1 MKKDTA
7 STKARSIFTVTGQVQ
22 GVGFRPHVYRLAL
35 DCGLRGSVRNTDR
48 GVRIEAQGDVFAV
61 DSFAL
66 RLRAELPPLAR
77 IASLEREDVPYDPA
91 LPAGF
96 AIETSA
102 RDGGAKGVLVSPD
115 IAMCDKCL
123 ADMLSPADRRY
134 GYAFTN
140 CTDCGPRYSITRSL
154 PYDRSFTSMACFPLC
169 PECRAEY
176 ENPLD
181 RRFHAQPDACPVC
194 GPELWLDWGRVPP
207 VERAGSHGAW
217 GDRPRGMFAVS
228 ALLWALGQGRVAAL
242 KGIGG
247 FHLVCDAF
255 NSSAVEEL
263 RRRKNRPHKALAI
276 MAASIEAAER
286 LAFIDGPSRAAL
298 LSPERPIV
306 VCPRRPGV
314 LPDTLAPDGKSIGVM
329 LPYAPLHHL
338 LFHPE
343 ILPEHPPVFRALVMT
358 SGNAGGEPI
367 CLGNREARARLGDI
381 ADLFLFH
388 NRDILV
394 RVDDSVLMA
403 APPRPLPA
411 DGKPSEGDDE
421 APPRMMRRARGFVP
435 LPQALAGDIRLNSVF
450 AAGADLKHT
459 FCITRGRDAF
469 VSQHG
474 GDLHRA
480 GALGFFEENL
490 RHLERLL
497 ESDTVAA
504 VRDLHPDYASS
515 RLAETYAA
523 ARNIPLFTLQHHAA
537 HVFAVLAE
545 AGHKA
550 PALGLALDGAGYG
563 PEGEGRSS
571 VWGGELLIVRPDAGT
586 WRRLGRLRP
595 FLLPGGDA
603 VAREPWRSAASL
615 LRHTEAEY
623 GAGFAAETSPV
634 FPWQR
639 NPALAALYPMLMEM
653 WERRVNS
660 PFTSSCGRL
669 FDAVAA
675 LCGLCDCMSYE
686 GQAALRLEAAQ
697 DFAERGSF
705 SLPLRR
711 AAGWDGET
719 ERPLLELDIWAMF
732 AELAEA
738 LRAGLDAGR
747 ASRRFHRGLAEG
759 LAAWV
764 RAAADENGVE
774 IVALGGGVMNNATLA
789 RDLPEELRALG
800 LTPLLPRLFPA
811 GDGAVALGQ
820 AAWLAWRG
828 LREEDPLGEK
838 AAKRSGPRRA
848 SD

>member
-1 MKKDTA
+1 MKKDA
-7 STKARSIFTVTGQVQ
+7 IPAKSGSIFIVTGQVQ

-35 DCGLRGSVRNTDR
+35 ECGLCGSVRNTER
-48 GVRIEAQGDVFAV
+48 GVRIEAQGDALAV
-61 DSFAL
+61 DRFAL

-102 RDGGAKGVLVSPD
+102 RHGGAKDILVSPD
-115 IAMCDKCL
+115 IAMCDRCL
-123 ADMLSPADRRY
+123 ADLLTPGDRRY

-154 PYDRSFTSMACFPLC
+154 PYDRPFTSMACFPLC

-181 RRFHAQPDACPVC
+181 RRFHAQPDACPAC
-194 GPELWLDWGRVPP
+194 GPELWLDWGRVPLA
-207 VERAGSHGAW
+207 ERTEQYAGSHGAW
-217 GDRPRGMFAVS
+217 GDSPRGRLAVS
-228 ALLWALGQGRVAAL
+228 ALLWALGQGCVAAV

-247 FHLVCDAF
+247 FHLVCNAF
-255 NSSAVEEL
+255 NIRAVEEL

-276 MAASIEAAER
+276 MTASIHTAER

-314 LPDTLAPDGKSIGVM
+314 LPDALAPDGNTIGIM

-343 ILPEHPPVFRALVMT
+343 ILPENPPAFRALVMT

-403 APPRPLPA
+403 DPPRPSA
-411 DGKPSEGDDE
+411 VDGKQSDGHGE
-421 APPRMMRRARGFVP
+421 APPRMLRRARGFVP
-435 LPQALAGDIRLNSVF
+435 LPQALAGNIRLTSVF

-459 FCITRGRDAF
+459 FCITRGKDAF

-480 GALGFFEENL
+480 GALGFFEENQ

-497 ESDTVAA
+497 ESEPVAV

-515 RLAETYAA
+515 RLAERYAA
-523 ARNIPLFTLQHHAA
+523 ARNIPLFTLQHHVA

-545 AGHKA
+545 TGYRG

-571 VWGGELLIVRPDAGT
+571 VWGGELLLVQPDAGA

-595 FLLPGGDA
+595 FLLPGGDVA
-603 VAREPWRSAASL
+603 AREPWRSAASL
-615 LRHTEAEY
+615 LRHAGPEAGY
-623 GAGFAAETSPV
+623 AAGLVPDALPG

-660 PFTSSCGRL
+660 PLTSSCGRL

-686 GQAALRLEAAQ
+686 GQAALCLEAAQ
-697 DFAERGSF
+697 DFSERGAF
-705 SLPLRR
+705 SVPLRR
-711 AAGWDGET
+711 AAGWDGEM
-719 ERPLLELDIWAMF
+719 ERPLLEPDTWVMF

-738 LRAGLDAGR
+738 LRTGLDAGR
-747 ASRRFHRGLAEG
+747 ASRRFHRGLAQG
-759 LAAWV
+759 LAAWA
-764 RAAADENGVE
+764 RAAADESGVE
-774 IVALGGGVMNNATLA
+774 LVALGGGVMNNATLA
-789 RDLPEELRALG
+789 RELPGELAALG
-800 LTPLLPRLFPA
+800 LRPLLPRVFPA

-820 AAWLAWRG
+820 AAWLVWRG
-828 LREEDPLGEK
+828 LREE
-838 AAKRSGPRRA
+838 
-848 SD
+848 